1 MKTARDVILTGC
13 SGGLIIHILLLIF
26 DSLVCHAAENL
37 HSVN

>member
-26 DSLVCHAAENL
+26 DSLVVMLLKTCTQ
-37 HSVN
+37 